1 MIQEQ
6 NFVVTAFLIPR
17 ITELIS
23 ESRQQ
28 RSDTDDFCLHC
39 QYDNNIFYSVSCF
52 GHLTLGLALVVTGDE
67 MGSGEEGDAAK
78 DVFNDSCQ
86 DLMVICQHVRSTF
99 DKAVVDFRMSKSV
112 NGMDI
117 DSNN

>member
-1 MIQEQ
+1 MEHGSLTDPSQSTFSLVDEDHTFA
-6 NFVVTAFLIPR
+6 NAARFHFESGVSAFYL
-17 ITELIS
+17 
-23 ESRQQ
+23 
-28 RSDTDDFCLHC
+28 
-39 QYDNNIFYSVSCF
+39 FYNVLLWSSNLRASPGC
-52 GHLTLGLALVVTGDE
+52 
-67 MGSGEEGDAAK
+67 DAAK

>member
-1 MIQEQ
+1 MEHGSLTDPSQSTFSLVDEDYTFANAARFTLNQDPRTKFCGYSIPHPSDNRVNIRIQ
-6 NFVVTAFLIPR
+6 T
-17 ITELIS
+17 T
-23 ESRQQ
+23 
-28 RSDTDDFCLHC
+28 
-39 QYDNNIFYSVSCF
+39 
-52 GHLTLGLALVVTGDE
+52 
-67 MGSGEEGDAAK
+67 GDAAK

-99 DKAVVDFRMSKSV
+99 DKAAVDFRMSKSV